1 MNEVYI
7 VLTPLSS
14 SESERV
20 RFSEDLIGE
29 SGLDL
34 DCLSCISAWI
44 SATISSLALPMFARP
59 VSKFVVHSFAV
70 RCVLSVRLDF
80 FL

>member
-1 MNEVYI
+1 M

-20 RFSEDLIGE
+20 RFSEDLVGE

-34 DCLSCISAWI
+34 DCLSFQHGFQRQYLHWHCPCLQDRFR
-44 SATISSLALPMFARP
+44 SSLWIP
-59 VSKFVVHSFAV
+59 SSDECCKSD
-70 RCVLSVRLDF
+70 CGF
-80 FL
+80 F